1 MATTYLFQT
10 EKTEHHLVVADSKY
24 NAQYLLAK
32 QLMDLFGDD
41 EGKRLFSTSEIIAEW
56 ENRNGC
62 KLTFYTEHC
71 ICTASL

>member
-10 EKTEHHLVVADSKY
+10 EETEHHLVVADSKY
-24 NAQYLLAK
+24 SAQYLLAK
-32 QLMDLFGDD
+32 CLMELFGDE
-41 EGKRLFSTSEIIAEW
+41 EGKRLYYASEIITEW
-56 ENRNGC
+56 ENVNGC